1 MGAESLE
8 HRRAWPL
15 GDGQDA
21 GDRARDQSHAGD
33 RCEVDEPYA
42 VTPDANLTSGF
53 HQCQP
58 RLTHAAGAR
67 QRDETLL
74 AQQAL
79 EFPELSL
86 SPDEAAHLRGQVV
99 PLLEW
104 RSLGDLVTQDVP
116 LERLELLARLQTE
129 LLTEEP
135 ARAAVG
141 GQRISLA
148 LAAEEGE
155 HELAPEALAKWL
167 LRDQALQLRGKL
179 GMPAKGEFSIDPL
192 FQTGKA
198 KLVQALG
205 FQRKHAAIGHIGQCR
220 PAPQPKR
227 GPQAVGGKAGGAAG
241 KRITAFAQ
249 EPIETP
255 GVQPL
260 RRHLKNVP
268 RRARGYD
275 VLPQRGPQARHVCAQ
290 RPLGTGGRVPVP
302 ELLNQPV
309 AQHRPAGAEQEQD
322 KQGALTTTSELQQ
335 LARPSG
341 FHRAQD
347 PELAAHPDLVRHDP
361 SPTQSSPTLR
371 RLSSRMSR
379 RFHVHSN
386 RSRRRARSA
395 CAMRPGPLVP
405 RPQQQADAAPST
417 LTRRAGPN
425 LDCTAAGPRS
435 RQRCSAIHIN
445 EAGAPSGRTPPAMV
459 QRRARSMQRGDLIP
473 RQAAPWASCSRG
485 LASSDPAPAM
495 ASQFSG
501 ITGSRLPPQAN
512 RTTRSRP

>member
-53 HQCQP
+53 RQRQP
-58 RLTHAAGAR
+58 RLAHAAGAR
-67 QRDETLL
+67 QRDKTLL

-79 EFPELSL
+79 ELPELSL
-86 SPDEAAHLRGQVV
+86 SPDEAAHVRGQVV

-141 GQRISLA
+141 GERIGLA

-155 HELAPEALAKWL
+155 HQLAPEALAEWL

-179 GMPAKGEFSIDPL
+179 GMPTKGEFSIDPL

-198 KLVQALG
+198 ELVQALG
-205 FQRKHAAIGHIGQCR
+205 FQRKHAAIGHVGQCR

-249 EPIETP
+249 ELIETP

-260 RRHLKNVP
+260 RRHRKNVP
-268 RRARGYD
+268 RRARAY
-275 VLPQRGPQARHVCAQ
+275 VSRLRSA
-290 RPLGTGGRVPVP
+290 LGEKRM
-302 ELLNQPV
+302 
-309 AQHRPAGAEQEQD
+309 
-322 KQGALTTTSELQQ
+322 
-335 LARPSG
+335 
-341 FHRAQD
+341 RA
-347 PELAAHPDLVRHDP
+347 
-361 SPTQSSPTLR
+361 T
-371 RLSSRMSR
+371 SSR
-379 RFHVHSN
+379 H
-386 RSRRRARSA
+386 
-395 CAMRPGPLVP
+395 
-405 RPQQQADAAPST
+405 
-417 LTRRAGPN
+417 RRAGARARVPQSTGRSRPPGRSRAGARQARRADGG
-425 LDCTAAGPRS
+425 LRAALACPPERLPPGPGSGTRSPPRS
-435 RQRCSAIHIN
+435 RS
-445 EAGAPSGRTPPAMV
+445 
-459 QRRARSMQRGDLIP
+459 P
-473 RQAAPWASCSRG
+473 RP
-485 LASSDPAPAM
+485 
-495 ASQFSG
+495 
-501 ITGSRLPPQAN
+501 LP
-512 RTTRSRP
+512 T